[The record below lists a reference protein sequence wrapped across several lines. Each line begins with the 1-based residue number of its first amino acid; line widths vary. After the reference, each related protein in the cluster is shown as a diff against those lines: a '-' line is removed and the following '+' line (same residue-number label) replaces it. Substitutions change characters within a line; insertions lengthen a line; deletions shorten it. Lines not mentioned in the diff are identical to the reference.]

1 MATDMLIR
9 PYRFDPVLSPK
20 TNCEKEGAKLNI
32 APIQTFAKKIYIK
45 NSAFCQVV
53 NLIVEN
59 TKI

>member
-32 APIQTFAKKIYIK
+32 DPIQTFAKKTYIK
-45 NSAFCQVV
+45 NRVFC
-53 NLIVEN
+53 
-59 TKI
+59 